1 MCTTRVQK
9 MLKVFNMQVSFWYTA
24 LHDRFRAWVFVIF
37 WCWPAAISG
46 RSFLVG
52 LRAPK
57 KRMSRDSL
65 VSSMPTDGWSCGT
78 LEEGVAKCA
87 SMAGIRLR
95 PEDAAEASK
104 SKSVGQGVK
113 KGRWG
118 SVSVYVKFHDIDA
131 LGFFYI
137 HVWFLNLVLYNNYML
152 YIILLNPSWHDCW
165 SLHHLWYPYACA
177 VEEKVCCQ

>member
-1 MCTTRVQK
+1 MNFCDLL
-9 MLKVFNMQVSFWYTA
+9 MLACSHQWKV
-24 LHDRFRAWVFVIF
+24 
-37 WCWPAAISG
+37 ISCI
-46 RSFLVG
+46 G

-113 KGRWG
+113 KGR
-118 SVSVYVKFHDIDA
+118 
-131 LGFFYI
+131 
-137 HVWFLNLVLYNNYML
+137 
-152 YIILLNPSWHDCW
+152 
-165 SLHHLWYPYACA
+165 
-177 VEEKVCCQ
+177 